1 MVVVYLKN
9 GTKADVPGAE
19 SAEWESVNL
28 PHGSPTMLVCK
39 SNGKVLAQFV
49 EDDVAGWVVDKRSD

>member
-9 GTKADVPGAE
+9 GTKADVPGADG
-19 SAEWESVNL
+19 AEWEPVDL

-39 SNGKVLAQFV
+39 SSGKVLAQFV
-49 EDDVAGWVVDKRSD
+49 ADDVAGWVIDKGSD